1 MLLVGGIDEG
11 LQDVVGVLSR
21 LSALL
26 NHLEKYVLDLL
37 VSSVPFPNQD
47 GRGVSSTGRAES
59 PGSLQQQQQAHLK
72 LGRGSQPGSSQAA

>member
-1 MLLVGGIDEG
+1 MLLVSGIDEG
-11 LQDVVGVLSR
+11 LQDVVDVLSR

-47 GRGVSSTGRAES
+47 RRVMSSAWRARAS
-59 PGSLQQQQQAHLK
+59 W
-72 LGRGSQPGSSQAA
+72 